1 MLYIGVDLGGTNIK
15 AGVVDASL
23 AGQAGGVLAKDSTET
38 QADSGPRV
46 VIQRVCQIVD
56 AVRQKGSLSWE
67 EIGGIGVGS
76 PGTLDHK
83 KGIIFYPPNLP
94 GWHNVPLRDEVARS
108 LPVGVI
114 VENDANAAAWG
125 EYWAGAGREVHSM
138 VMLTL
143 GTGIGGGIILE
154 GKLVRGAHD
163 SAAELGH
170 TIIVRDGV
178 ECGCGSRGCLE
189 AYASATAVVRRFKE
203 AVSAGRATSLC
214 EDVKEEKEITSKMI
228 YEAAVAGDELARE
241 VMEETGR
248 YLGTGIV
255 SIMNTVNPERVVL
268 SGGMIHAGDMI
279 MRPLKETVKELA
291 FPIPAEK
298 TEIVFAALGE
308 DAGFIGAAGLAMER
322 LKTTKAV

>member
-1 MLYIGVDLGGTNIK
+1 MHYIGVDLGGTNIK
-15 AGVVDASL
+15 AGVVDASGDIL
-23 AGQAGGVLAKDSTET
+23 VKDVCETRAEGGPS
-38 QADSGPRV
+38 V
-46 VIQRVCQIVD
+46 VIKRICQIID
-56 AVRQKGSLSWE
+56 GVREKGSLSWE
-67 EIGGIGVGS
+67 KIDGVGVGS

-83 KGIIFYPPNLP
+83 TGVIFHPPNLP
-94 GWHNVPLRDEVARS
+94 GWRNVPLRDEVAGNI
-108 LPVGVI
+108 PVGVI

-178 ECGCGSRGCLE
+178 PCGCGSRGCLE
-189 AYASATAVVRRFKE
+189 VYASATAVVRRFKE
-203 AVSAGRATSLC
+203 AVGAGRDTTLVQA
-214 EDVKEEKEITSKMI
+214 VKEDKEITSKMI

-255 SIMNTVNPERVVL
+255 SIMNTVNPARIVL
-268 SGGMIHAGDMI
+268 SGGMIHAGEMI
-279 MRPLKETVKELA
+279 MRPLKETVQELA

-298 TEIVFAALGE
+298 TEIVFATLGE
-308 DAGFIGAAGLAMER
+308 DAGFIGAAGLALER
-322 LKTTKAV
+322 LQPAKAK

>member
-1 MLYIGVDLGGTNIK
+1 MKDMFYIGVDLGGTNIK
-15 AGVVDASL
+15 AGVVDAS
-23 AGQAGGVLAKDSTET
+23 GGVLVKDAIET
-38 QADSGPRV
+38 QAEGGPSV
-46 VIQRVCQIVD
+46 VIKRICQIID
-56 AVRQKGSLSWE
+56 AVREKGSLSWKK
-67 EIGGIGVGS
+67 IGGVGVGA

-83 KGIIFYPPNLP
+83 KGIIFHPPNLP
-94 GWHNVPLRDEVARS
+94 GWRNVPLRDEVAKNI
-108 LPVGVI
+108 PGGAI

-170 TIIVRDGV
+170 TIIVRGGV
-178 ECGCGSRGCLE
+178 PCGCGSRGCLE
-189 AYASATAVVRRFKE
+189 VYASATAVVRRFKE
-203 AVSAGRATSLC
+203 AVDAGRATTLSQ
-214 EDVKEEKEITSKMI
+214 DVREGKEITSKII
-228 YEAAVAGDELARE
+228 YEAALAGDELAKE

-255 SIMNTVNPERVVL
+255 SIMNTVNPARIVL
-268 SGGMIHAGDMI
+268 SGGMIHAGEMI
-279 MRPLKETVKELA
+279 MRPLKETVQELA

-298 TEIVFAALGE
+298 TEIVFATLGE
-308 DAGFIGAAGLAMER
+308 DAGFIGAAGLALER
-322 LKTTKAV
+322 LKPAKAS

>member
-1 MLYIGVDLGGTNIK
+1 MFYIGVDLGGTNIK
-15 AGVVDASL
+15 AGAVDPS
-23 AGQAGGVLAKDSTET
+23 GGVLVKDSTET
-38 QADSGPRV
+38 QADCGPPV
-46 VIQRVCQIVD
+46 VIQRICQIID
-56 AVRQKGSLSWE
+56 AVRQKGALSWE
-67 EIGGIGVGS
+67 KVGAIGVGA

-83 KGIIFYPPNLP
+83 EGIIFHPPNLP
-94 GWHNVPLRDEVARS
+94 GWRNVPLRDEVAKNF
-108 LPVGVI
+108 PVGVI

-125 EYWAGAGREVHSM
+125 EFWAGAGREVHSM

-154 GKLVRGAHD
+154 GRLVRGAHD
-163 SAAELGH
+163 CAAELGH

-178 ECGCGSRGCLE
+178 HCGCGSRGCLE

-203 AVSAGRATSLC
+203 AVGAGRATSLAK
-214 EDVKEEKEITSKMI
+214 DVKEEKEITSKMI
-228 YEAAVAGDELARE
+228 YEAALAGDELAKE

-279 MRPLKETVKELA
+279 MRPLRETVKRLA
-291 FPIPAEK
+291 FAIPGEK
-298 TEIVFAALGE
+298 TEIVFATLGE

-322 LKTTKAV
+322 LKETKAV